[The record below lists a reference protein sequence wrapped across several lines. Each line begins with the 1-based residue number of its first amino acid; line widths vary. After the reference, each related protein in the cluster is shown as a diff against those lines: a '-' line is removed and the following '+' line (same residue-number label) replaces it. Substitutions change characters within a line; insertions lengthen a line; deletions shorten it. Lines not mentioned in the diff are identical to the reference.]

1 MFFRPNTND
10 YDYLRVV
17 TYINICLTT
26 MHFSLRK
33 DIFNYKD
40 ICCFSFFNNSSIFF
54 MINIYSD
61 KKYLALKYIKN
72 TEANISNVLIM
83 TGNFNIRDNNWN
95 LFYSFYSSY
104 NNILVEIVDSFNLI
118 LFSAIQQVLTQYSN
132 NENNSNSV
140 INLLFL

>member
-1 MFFRPNTND
+1 
-10 YDYLRVV
+10 
-17 TYINICLTT
+17 
-26 MHFSLRK
+26 
-33 DIFNYKD
+33 
-40 ICCFSFFNNSSIFF
+40 

-83 TGNFNIRDNNWN
+83 TGNFNIRNNNWN
-95 LFYSFYSSY
+95 LFYFFHSSY

-132 NENNSNSV
+132 NENNFNSV